1 MFNVIKNK
9 DFFYAV
15 AVRTQVN
22 MPHGSILNRP
32 LFKEKQTMPQPACAV
47 VWLTS
52 LYKMFVFRF
61 YIYIYIYAYIFLIF
75 LAASMLTECYALD
88 VDLKH
93 LNNVEHFRYHITINY
108 DKSSSALIKR
118 SKKKNNYNKLRPNYV
133 LVRPTEKV
141 SRKRA
146 TCGKNESRALWNS
159 IPFHQYIFR
168 QPQKC
173 FTQRNK

>member
-1 MFNVIKNK
+1 
-9 DFFYAV
+9 
-15 AVRTQVN
+15 

-118 SKKKNNYNKLRPNYV
+118 SKKINNILINCDQIMCLCDQLRKLVAKERPV
-133 LVRPTEKV
+133 GRMSLELCEIL
-141 SRKRA
+141 SH
-146 TCGKNESRALWNS
+146 
-159 IPFHQYIFR
+159 FHQYIFR